1 MKVKKVFIDGQYGT
15 VGLQIHDRL
24 KSRKDLEIVKIE
36 EALKKDISEK
46 KRVLNSVDIV
56 FLCLP
61 DEASKESVSLIT
73 NENVVVI
80 DGSTAHRTDD
90 NWTFGLPELYQ
101 GHRDKIQQSKRIS
114 VPGCYST
121 GFNLL
126 LHPLIR
132 EGVLDNSY
140 PVSTYAITGYSGG
153 GNQMI
158 SDFQANSDDISYT
171 ARPKNLNLKH
181 KHLPEMKKYSML
193 KHSPIFTPI
202 VGNFYNG
209 MLVFIPIHKSYL
221 KKEKLNL
228 LEFYSIYYRDETFIH
243 VLEQDLIDK
252 IDSNFISPIDC
263 NGTNNLD
270 IMVFESDEQLLLV
283 SRLDNLGKGAS
294 GAAVQCLNIILGVDE
309 DTAL

>member
-1 MKVKKVFIDGQYGT
+1 MGVKRVFIDGQYGT

-24 KSRKDLEIVKIE
+24 KNRNDLEIVKIE
-36 EALKKDISEK
+36 ESLKKDLNEK
-46 KRVLNSVDIV
+46 KRILNSVDIV

-73 NENVVVI
+73 NDNVVVL
-80 DGSTAHRTDD
+80 DGSTAHRTNDD
-90 NWTFGLPELYQ
+90 WTFGLPELYK
-101 GHRDKIQQSKRIS
+101 GHRDKLKRSKRIS

-126 LHPLIR
+126 LHPLVRSGII
-132 EGVLDNSY
+132 EDNY
-140 PVSTYAITGYSGG
+140 PVTTYAITGYSGG
-153 GNQMI
+153 GNKMI
-158 SDFQANSDDISYT
+158 TDFQQNQDNPSYT
-171 ARPKNLNLKH
+171 ARPKNLNLCH

-193 KHSPIFTPI
+193 KNRPIFTPI

-221 KKEKLNL
+221 KDQNIKLID
-228 LEFYSIYYRDETFIH
+228 FYTDYYKDESFIH
-243 VLEQDLIDK
+243 VLQQDNIDE
-252 IDSNFISPIDC
+252 IDSNFISAIDC
-263 NGTNNLD
+263 NGSNNLD

-294 GAAVQCLNIILGVDE
+294 GAAVQCLNIVLGIDE
-309 DTAL
+309 STGL